1 MQDSLFPLGD
11 FRITKYYFGKTQL
24 DGTTV
29 DYREIQSIDPANL
42 QLRKEAEGYHF
53 MKWPATLA

>member
-1 MQDSLFPLGD
+1 M
-11 FRITKYYFGKTQL
+11 TKYYFGKTQL